1 MVILIMQFTGTVSG
15 MAYVLCH
22 HSMCAVTVNAKDVIC
37 CYAGQVNTSRR
48 QLGMRVFGFD
58 TPKPVQTFGQC
69 GFDAQLMAAI
79 KKAG

>member
-1 MVILIMQFTGTVSG
+1 MAFPIRTARQCVGHHPVCTVIVNLVRRYRCDV
-15 MAYVLCH
+15 AY
-22 HSMCAVTVNAKDVIC
+22 T
-37 CYAGQVNTSRR
+37 GQVNNSRR

-58 TPKPVQTFGQC
+58 TPKPVHTFAQC